1 MKNGKIVLAAAIVVV
16 LVAAAVG
23 AVLVMSA
30 PAEKG
35 DMELRLTYSNKIDYE
50 PLIIA
55 QEKGFFKDEGLNVT
69 ALVVSGGIQSAEA
82 LATGSADMGA
92 MGDAPGVTLLAKNM
106 GAKLVARYG
115 DGEGQHRLVGWTDII
130 SVSDL
135 QGKKVGVQFGSSS
148 QGALLRLLEANG
160 MSDDD
165 ITQVPL
171 SPADMPNAVKTRQV
185 DAIIGSEPWPNNV
198 ENANGADV
206 HEIANSSGL
215 GSTYPL
221 VLMVTQKL
229 NDEKPEAVTA
239 ALKAIDR
246 AIEYMDSNYDDAI
259 ALCAGKIGISA
270 EDEKK
275 CLTTVSYGL
284 GLNETDVGSMRSVGE
299 FLVSSGKITA
309 LPDIEAS
316 IDRTYLNAMKG

>member
-1 MKNGKIVLAAAIVVV
+1 MRMSKKVLTVVLAAVVITAAVAAIVLA
-16 LVAAAVG
+16 
-23 AVLVMSA
+23 SA
-30 PAEKG
+30 PAKARTM
-35 DMELRLTYSNKIDYE
+35 DLRITYSNKIDYE

-55 QEKGFFKDEGLNVT
+55 QEMGFFKDEGLNVT
-69 ALVVSGGIQSAEA
+69 TLVVSGGIQSAEA

-92 MGDAPGVTLLAKNM
+92 MGDAPAVTLMSKNM

-115 DGEGQHRLVGWTDII
+115 GGEGQHRLVGWTDIA

-135 QGKKVGVQFGSSS
+135 AGKKIGVQLGSSS

-160 MSDDD
+160 LSANDV
-165 ITQVPL
+165 TQVSL

-185 DAIIGSEPWPNNV
+185 DAIIGSEPWPTNV

-215 GSTYPL
+215 GSNYPL
-221 VLMVTQKL
+221 VLMATQKL
-229 NDEKPEAVTA
+229 VNEKPEAVTA

-246 AIEYMDSNYDDAI
+246 AIEYMGSDHEAAI
-259 ALCAGKIGISA
+259 ALCAGKIGLSA
-270 EDEKK
+270 ENEEK
-275 CLTTVSYGL
+275 CLKTVSYGL
-284 GLNETDVGSMRSVGE
+284 GLEQNDIDGLRSVGE

-309 LPDIEAS
+309 LPDIEGAV
-316 IDRTYLNAMKG
+316 DRTFLQAAQA

>member
-1 MKNGKIVLAAAIVVV
+1 MRMSKKVLTVVLAAVVITAAVAAIVLA
-16 LVAAAVG
+16 
-23 AVLVMSA
+23 SA
-30 PAEKG
+30 PAKARTM
-35 DMELRLTYSNKIDYE
+35 DLRITYSNKIDYE

-55 QEKGFFKDEGLNVT
+55 QEMGFFKDEGLNVT
-69 ALVVSGGIQSAEA
+69 TLVVSGGIQSAEA

-92 MGDAPGVTLLAKNM
+92 MGDAPAVTLMSKNM

-115 DGEGQHRLVGWTDII
+115 GGEGQHRLVGWTDIA

-135 QGKKVGVQFGSSS
+135 AGKKIGVQLGSSS

-160 MSDDD
+160 LSANDV
-165 ITQVPL
+165 TQVSL

-185 DAIIGSEPWPNNV
+185 DAIIGSEPWPTNV

-215 GSTYPL
+215 GSNYPL
-221 VLMVTQKL
+221 VLMATQKL
-229 NDEKPEAVTA
+229 VNEKPEAVTA

-246 AIEYMDSNYDDAI
+246 AIEYMGGDHEAAI
-259 ALCAGKIGISA
+259 ALCAGKIGLSA
-270 EDEKK
+270 ENEEK
-275 CLTTVSYGL
+275 CLKTVSYGL
-284 GLNETDVGSMRSVGE
+284 GLEQNDIDGLRSVGE

-309 LPDIEAS
+309 LPDIEGAV
-316 IDRTYLNAMKG
+316 DRTFLQAAQA